1 VSDVR
6 GRGLLIGVQL
16 ARPVAHELV
25 LALLAEGVLA
35 TEAGPDVV
43 RLSPPLVVG
52 PEDVDAAVGA
62 LASALESLG
71 AGAPA

>member
-1 VSDVR
+1 MLS
-6 GRGLLIGVQL
+6 
-16 ARPVAHELV
+16 
-25 LALLAEGVLA
+25 LLAEGVLA

-43 RLSPPLVVG
+43 RLSPPLIVG

-62 LASALESLG
+62 LASVLESLG